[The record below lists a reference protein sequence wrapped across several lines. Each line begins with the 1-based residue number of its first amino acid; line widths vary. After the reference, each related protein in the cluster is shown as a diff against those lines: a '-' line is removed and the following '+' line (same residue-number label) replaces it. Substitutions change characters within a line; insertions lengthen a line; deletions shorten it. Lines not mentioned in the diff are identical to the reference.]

1 MWRLI
6 VACCVLVA
14 SGAAAGQCVALTEFA
29 AEPGDI
35 RWRTVNDNVMGGR
48 SRGGYRIEDG
58 ALRFRGS
65 TNTNGGG
72 FSSIRSVP
80 KSLALNGDGLA
91 LRLRGDGRTYTFR
104 LASYTMR
111 ATWWAEFPTKG
122 EWETVFVPFEAF
134 TPRWRGMRL
143 AGPDLRPELVDALG
157 LMIYDKRD
165 GAFALTVDWI
175 AACDT
180 EALALDAPS
189 SGQTTRQRPW
199 PG

>member
-91 LRLRGDGRTYTFR
+91 LRLRGDGAVRDPSRVPVARILTSLFQNQQRT
-104 LASYTMR
+104 
-111 ATWWAEFPTKG
+111 E
-122 EWETVFVPFEAF
+122 
-134 TPRWRGMRL
+134 
-143 AGPDLRPELVDALG
+143 
-157 LMIYDKRD
+157 
-165 GAFALTVDWI
+165 
-175 AACDT
+175 
-180 EALALDAPS
+180 S
-189 SGQTTRQRPW
+189 SPVKFTTRAPIIHLVSHDC
-199 PG
+199 GE